1 MKVNEKKDRSALK
14 SRNITICAV
23 VVFLLIT
30 ALTLMSSRYMTQCIN
45 RENTAQSNRGELSDL
60 GQELADA
67 SDYLTDEAR
76 KFSVTGDIE
85 HLYNYWYEVYE
96 EKTRDRV
103 INSLSALD
111 PPENE
116 TALLAEAKKFSDTLI
131 KTETVS
137 MKLMLTAKGIT
148 AKQFGDSKGG
158 RLAEYVSIVEDTPLP
173 EEYSGLSPDEMKER
187 SREILY
193 DSFYN
198 DSKTMIMSPI
208 ERFRQ
213 ALNKRLDAEV
223 ESAAAGRETALVIQL
238 VCSVSV
244 LVIVGIVLIV
254 FESLYVRPINDYSE
268 SLSKRNENSAEFD
281 LSNVRVTPKGAYE
294 LFRFGELFNRL
305 SQILQNELKKR
316 ETAEVQMRQAKEEA
330 DRANSA
336 KSDFLAQMSH
346 ELRTPLNAI
355 TGYLYMLSNTSL
367 DDTQKRYCTNINTAS
382 ENLLGLIN
390 NVLDFSKI
398 ESGSL
403 QLEYTDFDLVKLIS
417 DTYSIMES
425 TAIAKD
431 IPLRLDISGNLP
443 NFVCGDPLRLRQVL
457 VNLIGNA
464 VKFTDRGEVVFSCK
478 CQETKGRSVVIMF
491 SVSDSGEG
499 IPQDRLESIFE
510 PFIQSDAGVTR
521 RHGGTGLGLPISQ
534 SIVKAASG
542 GKYSIE
548 VTSQLGKGSCFS
560 FLMSFDVA
568 ESSQVQSENGT
579 SQGVPVEKAV
589 ILLVD
594 DNSVNLDIESEILG
608 TYGLQVDTAD
618 SGLKAIEYCNS
629 HSPDMIILDLHMPDM
644 DGYETARHIRELPDF
659 GLTPIIAL
667 TADVVS
673 GIEQKAYEAGMD
685 GYISKPFRPDD
696 LRKMIYK
703 HLHIRREM
711 PEKATEQGDE
721 VFDCVACLDAL
732 GGSKSI
738 LFDIIKRFISEHG
751 SDQKYICQHIE
762 AGNYMNARIILHDVI
777 GISGNLCCRRLHES
791 AKALSDILKSDAPQ
805 NADTKDFE
813 EQWEK
818 AVSRLEE
825 FLQLDDDS
833 MVQNA
838 ESQKNSQLVKELL
851 DLCKAFDISAAE
863 YFQQHR
869 AEFKEC
875 MEKTKF
881 RQLEEYIN
889 RYDLLSITQS
899 EDLWR

>member
-1 MKVNEKKDRSALK
+1 
-14 SRNITICAV
+14 
-23 VVFLLIT
+23 
-30 ALTLMSSRYMTQCIN
+30 
-45 RENTAQSNRGELSDL
+45 
-60 GQELADA
+60 
-67 SDYLTDEAR
+67 
-76 KFSVTGDIE
+76 
-85 HLYNYWYEVYE
+85 
-96 EKTRDRV
+96 
-103 INSLSALD
+103 
-111 PPENE
+111 
-116 TALLAEAKKFSDTLI
+116 
-131 KTETVS
+131 
-137 MKLMLTAKGIT
+137 
-148 AKQFGDSKGG
+148 
-158 RLAEYVSIVEDTPLP
+158 
-173 EEYSGLSPDEMKER
+173 
-187 SREILY
+187 
-193 DSFYN
+193 
-198 DSKTMIMSPI
+198 
-208 ERFRQ
+208 
-213 ALNKRLDAEV
+213 
-223 ESAAAGRETALVIQL
+223 
-238 VCSVSV
+238 
-244 LVIVGIVLIV
+244 
-254 FESLYVRPINDYSE
+254 
-268 SLSKRNENSAEFD
+268 
-281 LSNVRVTPKGAYE
+281 
-294 LFRFGELFNRL
+294 
-305 SQILQNELKKR
+305 
-316 ETAEVQMRQAKEEA
+316 
-330 DRANSA
+330 
-336 KSDFLAQMSH
+336 MSH

-431 IPLRLDISGNLP
+431 IPLRLDISGDLP
-443 NFVCGDPLRLRQVL
+443 NCISGDPLRLRQVI

-464 VKFTDRGEVVFSCK
+464 VKFTDRGEVVFDCK
-478 CQETKGRSVVIMF
+478 CQEIKSKSVVIKF

-560 FLMSFDVA
+560 FLMPFDVA
-568 ESSQVQSENGT
+568 EPSQVQSENDT
-579 SQGVPVEKAV
+579 SQGVLVEKTV

-618 SGLKAIEYCNS
+618 SGSKAIEYCLG

-659 GLTPIIAL
+659 RLTPIIAL

-711 PEKATEQGDE
+711 PEITVEQGDE

-738 LFDIIKRFISEHG
+738 LFDIIKRFISDHG
-751 SDQKYICQHIE
+751 NDQKYICQHIE
-762 AGNYMNARIILHDVI
+762 AGSYMNARIILHDI
-777 GISGNLCCRRLHES
+777 MGLSGNLCCRRLHES
-791 AKALSDILKSDAPQ
+791 AKALNDTLKTDALQ

-813 EQWEK
+813 EQWHK
-818 AVSRLEE
+818 AVSRLEK

-833 MVQNA
+833 SPQNA
-838 ESQKNSQLVKELL
+838 DDQKNSQLVKGLL
-851 DLCKAFDISAAE
+851 DRCKAFDISVAE

-869 AEFKEC
+869 AEFKKF
-875 MEKTKF
+875 MKKTNF
-881 RQLEEYIN
+881 RRLEEYIN

>member
-1 MKVNEKKDRSALK
+1 
-14 SRNITICAV
+14 
-23 VVFLLIT
+23 
-30 ALTLMSSRYMTQCIN
+30 
-45 RENTAQSNRGELSDL
+45 
-60 GQELADA
+60 
-67 SDYLTDEAR
+67 
-76 KFSVTGDIE
+76 
-85 HLYNYWYEVYE
+85 
-96 EKTRDRV
+96 
-103 INSLSALD
+103 
-111 PPENE
+111 
-116 TALLAEAKKFSDTLI
+116 
-131 KTETVS
+131 
-137 MKLMLTAKGIT
+137 
-148 AKQFGDSKGG
+148 
-158 RLAEYVSIVEDTPLP
+158 
-173 EEYSGLSPDEMKER
+173 
-187 SREILY
+187 
-193 DSFYN
+193 
-198 DSKTMIMSPI
+198 
-208 ERFRQ
+208 
-213 ALNKRLDAEV
+213 
-223 ESAAAGRETALVIQL
+223 
-238 VCSVSV
+238 
-244 LVIVGIVLIV
+244 
-254 FESLYVRPINDYSE
+254 
-268 SLSKRNENSAEFD
+268 
-281 LSNVRVTPKGAYE
+281 
-294 LFRFGELFNRL
+294 
-305 SQILQNELKKR
+305 
-316 ETAEVQMRQAKEEA
+316 MRQAKEEA

-367 DDTQKRYCTNINTAS
+367 NDAQKRYCTNINTAS

-431 IPLRLDISGNLP
+431 IPLRLDISGDLP
-443 NFVCGDPLRLRQVL
+443 NCISGDPLRLRQVI

-464 VKFTDRGEVVFSCK
+464 VKFTDRGEVVFDCK
-478 CQETKGRSVVIMF
+478 CQEIKSKSVVIKF

-560 FLMSFDVA
+560 FLMPFDVA
-568 ESSQVQSENGT
+568 EPSQVQSENDT
-579 SQGVPVEKAV
+579 SQGVLVEKTV

-618 SGLKAIEYCNS
+618 SGSKAIEYCLG

-659 GLTPIIAL
+659 RLTPIIAL

-711 PEKATEQGDE
+711 PEITVEQGDE

-738 LFDIIKRFISEHG
+738 LFDIIKRFISDHG
-751 SDQKYICQHIE
+751 NDQKYICQHIE
-762 AGNYMNARIILHDVI
+762 AGSYMNARIILHDI
-777 GISGNLCCRRLHES
+777 MGLSGNLCCRRLHES
-791 AKALSDILKSDAPQ
+791 AKALNDTLKTDALQ

-813 EQWEK
+813 EQWHK
-818 AVSRLEE
+818 AVSRLEK

-833 MVQNA
+833 SPQNA
-838 ESQKNSQLVKELL
+838 DDQKNSQLVKGLL
-851 DLCKAFDISAAE
+851 DRCKAFDISVAE

-869 AEFKEC
+869 AEFKKF
-875 MEKTKF
+875 MKKTNF
-881 RQLEEYIN
+881 RRLEEYIN

>member
-1 MKVNEKKDRSALK
+1 MKVSKKKGRSVLK

-30 ALTLMSSRYMTQCIN
+30 ALTLMSSRYMSRCID

-116 TALLAEAKKFSDTLI
+116 TALLAEAKKYSDTLI

-148 AKQFGDSKGG
+148 AKQYGDSKGG

-238 VCSVSV
+238 VCSASV

-281 LSNVRVTPKGAYE
+281 LSNVRVSPKGAYE

-316 ETAEVQMRQAKEEA
+316 ETAEAQMRQAKEEA

-367 DDTQKRYCTNINTAS
+367 NDAQKRYCTNINTAS

-431 IPLRLDISGNLP
+431 IPLRLDISGDLP
-443 NFVCGDPLRLRQVL
+443 NCISGDPLRLRQVI

-464 VKFTDRGEVVFSCK
+464 VKFTDRGEVVFDCK
-478 CQETKGRSVVIMF
+478 CQEIKSKSVVIKF

-560 FLMSFDVA
+560 FLMPFDVA
-568 ESSQVQSENGT
+568 EPSQVQSENDT
-579 SQGVPVEKAV
+579 SQGVLVEKTV

-618 SGLKAIEYCNS
+618 SGSKAIEYCLG

-644 DGYETARHIRELPDF
+644 DGY
-659 GLTPIIAL
+659 
-667 TADVVS
+667 
-673 GIEQKAYEAGMD
+673 
-685 GYISKPFRPDD
+685 ISKPFRPDD
-696 LRKMIYK
+696 LRKLIYK

-711 PEKATEQGDE
+711 PEITVEQGDE

-738 LFDIIKRFISEHG
+738 LFDIIKRFISDHG
-751 SDQKYICQHIE
+751 NDQKYICQHIE
-762 AGNYMNARIILHDVI
+762 AGSYMNARIILHDI
-777 GISGNLCCRRLHES
+777 MGLSGNLCCRRLHES
-791 AKALSDILKSDAPQ
+791 AKALNDTLKTDAPQ

-813 EQWEK
+813 EQWHK
-818 AVSRLEE
+818 AVSRLEK

-833 MVQNA
+833 SPQNA
-838 ESQKNSQLVKELL
+838 DDQKNSQLVKGLL
-851 DLCKAFDISAAE
+851 DRCKAFDISVAE

-869 AEFKEC
+869 AEFKKF
-875 MEKTKF
+875 MKKTNF
-881 RQLEEYIN
+881 RRLEEYIN